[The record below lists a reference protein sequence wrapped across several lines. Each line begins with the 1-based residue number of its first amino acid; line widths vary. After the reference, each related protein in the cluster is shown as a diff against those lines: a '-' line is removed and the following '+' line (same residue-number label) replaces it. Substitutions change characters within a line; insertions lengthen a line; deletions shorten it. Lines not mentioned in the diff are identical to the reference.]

1 MSKSFNALNFSINE
15 EIDREFKE
23 YKDQQVNVLVASRGD
38 VFLEYFG
45 TVVEETEKTLKLK
58 DRFFGGLT
66 EAQIHRFLVLT
77 RKIFKGI

>member
-1 MSKSFNALNFSINE
+1 M
-15 EIDREFKE
+15 FKE

-58 DRFFGGLT
+58 NVNILYAAPQMQRNIMGTGIAQFKTNLN
-66 EAQIHRFLVLT
+66 EAVIN
-77 RKIFKGI
+77 KEYII

>member
-1 MSKSFNALNFSINE
+1 M
-15 EIDREFKE
+15 FKE

-58 DRFFGGLT
+58 NVNILYAAPQIQRNILGSGMAQFKTNLN
-66 EAQIHRFLVLT
+66 EAVIN
-77 RKIFKGI
+77 KEYIIGINS

>member
-1 MSKSFNALNFSINE
+1 M
-15 EIDREFKE
+15 FKE

-58 DRFFGGLT
+58 NVNILYAAPQIQRSLMGTGVAQFKNNLN
-66 EAQIHRFLVLT
+66 EAVIN
-77 RKIFKGI
+77 KEYIIGINS

>member
-1 MSKSFNALNFSINE
+1 M
-15 EIDREFKE
+15 FKE

-58 DRFFGGLT
+58 NVNILYAAPQIQRNILGTGMAQFKQNLN
-66 EAQIHRFLVLT
+66 EAVIN
-77 RKIFKGI
+77 KEYIIGINS

>member
-1 MSKSFNALNFSINE
+1 M
-15 EIDREFKE
+15 FKE

-58 DRFFGGLT
+58 NFNILYAAPQIQRNILGSGMAQFKNNLN
-66 EAQIHRFLVLT
+66 EAVIN
-77 RKIFKGI
+77 KEYIIGINS

>member
-1 MSKSFNALNFSINE
+1 M
-15 EIDREFKE
+15 FKE

-58 DRFFGGLT
+58 NVNILYAAPQMQKNIMGTGIAQFKTNLN
-66 EAQIHRFLVLT
+66 EAVIN
-77 RKIFKGI
+77 KEYIIGINS

>member
-1 MSKSFNALNFSINE
+1 M
-15 EIDREFKE
+15 FKE

-58 DRFFGGLT
+58 NVNILYAAPQIQKNIMGTSLAQFKQNLN
-66 EAQIHRFLVLT
+66 EAVIN
-77 RKIFKGI
+77 KEYIIGINS

>member
-1 MSKSFNALNFSINE
+1 M
-15 EIDREFKE
+15 FKE

-58 DRFFGGLT
+58 NVNILYAAPQIQKNILGSGMAQFKNNLN
-66 EAQIHRFLVLT
+66 EAVIN
-77 RKIFKGI
+77 KEYIIGINS

>member
-1 MSKSFNALNFSINE
+1 M
-15 EIDREFKE
+15 FKE

-58 DRFFGGLT
+58 NVNILYAAPQMQRNIMGTGIAQFKTNLN
-66 EAQIHRFLVLT
+66 EAVIN
-77 RKIFKGI
+77 KEYIIGINS

>member
-1 MSKSFNALNFSINE
+1 M
-15 EIDREFKE
+15 FKE

-58 DRFFGGLT
+58 NVNILYAAPQIQRNILGSGMAQFKNNLN
-66 EAQIHRFLVLT
+66 EAVIN
-77 RKIFKGI
+77 KEYIIGINS